1 SHQPSP
7 HGRRRTVRR
16 SASQQVHRKRS
27 ADPKLLA
34 DLTER
39 QAATIGG
46 FDLLPVD
53 DDLRPPQLLALP
65 LRPPQSR
72 DNPLRQ
78 AGVLLLRDGREDRN
92 NSLFKRPDRTP

>member
-1 SHQPSP
+1 MEISSLSD
-7 HGRRRTVRR
+7 RT
-16 SASQQVHRKRS
+16 SATQQVHRKRS

-39 QAATIGG
+39 QTATIGG

-53 DDLRPPQLLALP
+53 DDLRPSQLLALP

-78 AGVLLLRDGREDRN
+78 AGVLLLRDSREDRN
-92 NSLFKRPDRTP
+92 DSLFEHSCRVQI